1 MGSHEDRAIREQANA
16 LLRAGQIADADVLL
30 TEHTKSRPND
40 HEALAM
46 RAHIASMQRRLN
58 EAESLLMRAIRGDRR
73 RADYHALLAE
83 VLTTS
88 GRHRAAIGRYDTAL
102 KIQNDYDAAHAG
114 KAETYLRMGKVDRAI
129 ASLEKAPD
137 TPITAIPKL
146 RSLMRQHKYDD
157 AIAVAKSHLPAT
169 QCTNDVQRGLWFGLG
184 QASERAEEYESAF
197 DAFSKA
203 NALSMGGWTDE
214 VDRQRNDTLMRSFSA
229 DSMAT
234 LPRSDCSS
242 DRPIFVVGLPR
253 CGSTLVEQII
263 DAHPDATGVGEI
275 ETLAELVVGMSST
288 LGMKLPWPELMQEV
302 NEQGLTSIAD
312 AYLADLTARAPEGAR
327 VVDKQLGNFVHA
339 GLISLLFPNARIIH
353 CTRDPLDLGLS
364 IWTQKLPPGTN
375 AYASDLAAIGATWRY
390 AQDLMAHW
398 DAVLD
403 YPILEVGYEALV
415 DDLGGQT
422 RRLLEFCDLP
432 FDERC
437 QRFWETGRT
446 VLTLSSD
453 QVRKPIYTSS
463 VGRHKPWGALLDP
476 LRAEVNR

>member
-1 MGSHEDRAIREQANA
+1 
-16 LLRAGQIADADVLL
+16 
-30 TEHTKSRPND
+30 
-40 HEALAM
+40 
-46 RAHIASMQRRLN
+46 
-58 EAESLLMRAIRGDRR
+58 
-73 RADYHALLAE
+73 
-83 VLTTS
+83 
-88 GRHRAAIGRYDTAL
+88 
-102 KIQNDYDAAHAG
+102 
-114 KAETYLRMGKVDRAI
+114 
-129 ASLEKAPD
+129 
-137 TPITAIPKL
+137 
-146 RSLMRQHKYDD
+146 
-157 AIAVAKSHLPAT
+157 
-169 QCTNDVQRGLWFGLG
+169 
-184 QASERAEEYESAF
+184 
-197 DAFSKA
+197 
-203 NALSMGGWTDE
+203 
-214 VDRQRNDTLMRSFSA
+214 
-229 DSMAT
+229 
-234 LPRSDCSS
+234 DCSS

-275 ETLAELVVGMSST
+275 ETLAELVVGMSSM
-288 LGMKLPWPELMQEV
+288 LGMKLPWHELLQEV

-312 AYLADLTARAPEGAR
+312 AYLADLTARAPEGSR

-398 DAVLD
+398 DVVLD
-403 YPILEVGYEALV
+403 YPILEVSYEALV
-415 DDLGGQT
+415 DDLEGQI